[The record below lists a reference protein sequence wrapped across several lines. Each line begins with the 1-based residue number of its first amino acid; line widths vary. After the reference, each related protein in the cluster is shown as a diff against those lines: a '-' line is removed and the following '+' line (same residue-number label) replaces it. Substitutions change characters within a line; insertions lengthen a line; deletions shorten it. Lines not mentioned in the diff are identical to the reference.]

1 MEVEVGAEVELVVA
15 VLLEQ
20 VGEEEL
26 VVEEQVELVVQVC
39 DIMLN
44 Q

>member
-1 MEVEVGAEVELVVA
+1 MEVGVGAEVELVVA